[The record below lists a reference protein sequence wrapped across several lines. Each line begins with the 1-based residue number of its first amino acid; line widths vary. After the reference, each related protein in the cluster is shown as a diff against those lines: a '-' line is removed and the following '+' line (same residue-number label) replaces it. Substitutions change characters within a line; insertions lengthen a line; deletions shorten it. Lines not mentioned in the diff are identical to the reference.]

1 VATNEKST
9 PIIGAATL
17 GRSPAAD
24 GHAQTRGGRSGGP
37 EGANREDQA
46 MANPK
51 TITAID
57 AGEVLPAIRDV
68 DRNDLKD
75 ALAKG
80 LDDFKAMPTHVFLL
94 VVIYPIV
101 GAILIDLTFGYDI
114 LPLVFPL
121 IAGFTLIG
129 PLAAVGLYE
138 MSRLRENGGAP
149 TWRDAFSVIRSPALP
164 SIAAI
169 GLLQLAIYL
178 VWLAAALAIYNM
190 TLGPNGIETYSDF
203 MWQVLTTP
211 AGWTMII
218 VGSGIGF
225 LFAVAVLMISV
236 ISFPMLLDRNVSAAT
251 AVQTSI
257 RACLANPQ
265 TMSAWGFMVAAL
277 LAIGMVPLFVGLAIV
292 MPILGHATWHL
303 YRKVVGD

>member
-1 VATNEKST
+1 
-9 PIIGAATL
+9 
-17 GRSPAAD
+17 
-24 GHAQTRGGRSGGP
+24 
-37 EGANREDQA
+37 
-46 MANPK
+46 MANQK

-57 AGEVLPAIRDV
+57 AGEVLPDIHDINRD
-68 DRNDLKD
+68 DLKD

-114 LPLVFPL
+114 LPLVFPI

-129 PLAAVGLYE
+129 PVAAVGLYE
-138 MSRLRENGGAP
+138 MSRRRQHGGSP
-149 TWRDAFSVIRSPALP
+149 TWRDAFSVVRSPALP

-178 VWLAAALAIYNM
+178 LWLAAALAIYNM
-190 TLGPNGIETYSDF
+190 TLGPSGIETYGDF
-203 MWQVLTTP
+203 MRQVLTTP

-218 VGSGIGF
+218 VGSGVGF
-225 LFAVAVLMISV
+225 LFAVAVLIISV
-236 ISFPMLLDRNVSAAT
+236 VSFPMLVDRNVSAVT

-277 LAIGMVPLFVGLAIV
+277 LAIGMIPLFVGLAIV
-292 MPILGHATWHL
+292 MPVLGHATWHL